1 MKKGVQSTHSR
12 RSKPAYSSHQKTSFK
27 YCEQTHNKRELFEKR
42 VRISAFKFEQIQ
54 HSSFLYQLEKIL
66 KNPIV
71 GRPIVAG
78 YNWILT
84 PASIFV
90 GHYLKKFSNKFNTIL
105 LDSLSLVKIL
115 EKEQFSS
122 DCYLFTVDFKS
133 LYTNIPVQHAIEL
146 MKELVNEYRNVISNA
161 DFVIDLLELVLDNS
175 LLEFH
180 GEYFQQIFG
189 IIMGTNVAPIL
200 ANLYLAKLEKIL
212 KEKNQ
217 KRSYDGMANSFQTI
231 H

>member
-1 MKKGVQSTHSR
+1 MDT
-12 RSKPAYSSHQKTSFK
+12 
-27 YCEQTHNKRELFEKR
+27 N
-42 VRISAFKFEQIQ
+42 
-54 HSSFLYQLEKIL
+54 SSFDICWTLPQEIL
-66 KNPIV
+66 QQV
-71 GRPIVAG
+71 R
-78 YNWILT
+78 YN
-84 PASIFV
+84 
-90 GHYLKKFSNKFNTIL
+90 L

-115 EKEQFSS
+115 EKEQFDS

-200 ANLYLAKLEKIL
+200 GWKKY
-212 KEKNQ
+212 
-217 KRSYDGMANSFQTI
+217 
-231 H
+231 